1 MYMYEHTGIGMRDM
15 RPTSFTEYLIK
26 ENPAY
31 RHGLQLPVSS
41 SESDEALEYETPV
54 VGNNEESPTT
64 TTHEYDIPRRVHV
77 YSCEEHDYD
86 EVLY

>member
-1 MYMYEHTGIGMRDM
+1 MQDM

-31 RHGLQLPVSS
+31 RHGLQVPVSS
-41 SESDEALEYETPV
+41 SDSDQALEYETPV
-54 VGNNEESPTT
+54 AGNNEETSLMTT
-64 TTHEYDIPRRVHV
+64 SHEYDVPRQVHART
-77 YSCEEHDYD
+77 YEYHDYD